1 MGRVAGRQLRA
12 RLAAD
17 EQDPWHA
24 DGDVEPVAAVLDP
37 ATGFIA
43 DLERQHSGR
52 DILLVSHGDTLQ
64 ILQAGFLRIDP
75 SRHRSLPHLA
85 TAEFRRLHLTEKP
98 AGNCFAPGS
107 YPEAGDRQGSW
118 SSPVPPCS
126 SPLVPW
132 PRRRSSLIVFDSI
145 CRMLS
150 RVTP

>member
-1 MGRVAGRQLRA
+1 VAS
-12 RLAAD
+12 
-17 EQDPWHA
+17 
-24 DGDVEPVAAVLDP
+24 DVEPVAAVLDR

-118 SSPVPPCS
+118 GGPVPPCS
-126 SPLVPW
+126 SPPVPW